1 MRKKLQKFLN
11 VIYPERCPVCH
22 RILQDQDALAC
33 PECRGVFRPVGVH
46 YCLKCGKPV
55 NPDEEYCRECAGRK
69 RYFDRGRGIFLYDGK
84 LRRSVVR
91 YKYYGC
97 RRYGDYYAEEICR
110 LGRAEILAWR
120 PDVIIPVPLHKRK
133 LRMRGFNQAAYLAYR
148 IGEAFGIPVSGE
160 ILLKIRNTRSQ
171 KKLSAMERHK
181 NLLDAFRVSADLT
194 GLTVLVIDD
203 VYTTGGTMD
212 AAAACLKAGGAE
224 RVFFITLCTGRI

>member
-1 MRKKLQKFLN
+1 M
-11 VIYPERCPVCH
+11 
-22 RILQDQDALAC
+22 
-33 PECRGVFRPVGVH
+33 
-46 YCLKCGKPV
+46 
-55 NPDEEYCRECAGRK
+55 
-69 RYFDRGRGIFLYDGK
+69 
-84 LRRSVVR
+84 
-91 YKYYGC
+91 
-97 RRYGDYYAEEICR
+97 
-110 LGRAEILAWR
+110 
-120 PDVIIPVPLHKRK
+120 IIPVPLHKRK